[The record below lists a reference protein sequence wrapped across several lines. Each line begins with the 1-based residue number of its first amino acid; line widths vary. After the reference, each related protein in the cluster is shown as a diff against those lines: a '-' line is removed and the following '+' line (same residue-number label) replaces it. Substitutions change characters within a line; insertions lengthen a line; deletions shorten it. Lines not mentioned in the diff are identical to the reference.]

1 MDGQPT
7 VAEVRAWIGLSTA
20 QVSDEDLDAILTAET
35 AIQQRLCE
43 LPTDDATPGVVY
55 PPPLARALYR
65 RVQCHLARKNLPL
78 GMVGGDATEWSPV
91 SLQSWDAEVSRLES
105 SYLIPVVA

>member
-1 MDGQPT
+1 MEGQPT
-7 VAEVRAWIGLSTA
+7 VAEVRAWIGLTTA
-20 QVSDEDLDAILTAET
+20 QVSDEDLTAILDAET
-35 AIQQRLCE
+35 AIQQRTCE
-43 LPTDDATPGVVY
+43 LPTDGPGVLY
-55 PPPLARALYR
+55 PAPLARALFR